1 MTGLKFLPTTKE
13 EMRAY
18 GRKQLDV
25 ILLTADA
32 YCDHPSFG
40 LALVSRLLEAEGY
53 NVGVIAQPDW
63 RRNDDF
69 LRLGAP
75 RLFFGIT
82 AGNLDSMLNIYT
94 SYLNLRK
101 SDKYSP
107 GGTAGLRPKLPT
119 IVYTN
124 KIKELFPGIPV
135 VVGGVEASLRR
146 LAYYDFWSDKVRPS
160 ILFDAKADI
169 LVYGMGERQIVE
181 IASRLRR
188 EEKIETLK
196 DIRGTVVA
204 CRDASVAKDAIFL
217 PSFEEVVQ
225 DKAAFLEAFRRYS
238 RELNPITARPVLQR
252 TQSQFCLQLPPAW
265 PLSESEMDRVYGLGF
280 MRACHPKYEKFG
292 GVPALETVETS
303 LTSHRGCA
311 ASCSFCSLSIHQ
323 GRIIQS
329 RSVASIVGEA
339 SIIASRRNFKGVIS
353 DVGGPTANMYA
364 TSCALEHRCVRE
376 DCLWPRICPHFK
388 TDNQKQ
394 LIMLRSLR
402 RTPGVRR
409 VHIQSGLRYDLLLQ
423 ASSAGYFKEV
433 CRHHVSGQLKIAP
446 EHASDNVLRLMHKPD
461 FRVYEKFVKAYEAV
475 NREAGRTQF
484 LAQYFITAHPGCGE
498 KEAAELARFTKKM
511 GYAPEQVQDFIPL
524 PMTAS
529 NVMYHTGRNLTT
541 GEPLYVPRGKA
552 ERRRQ
557 REAAQRTGRNF
568 H

>member
-1 MTGLKFLPTTKE
+1 MKFLPTTKE
-13 EMRAY
+13 EMRAA
-18 GRKQLDV
+18 GWKQLDV
-25 ILLTADA
+25 IFLTADA

-40 LALVSRLLEAEGY
+40 IALVSRLLEAEGY
-53 NVGVIAQPDW
+53 KVGVIAQPDW
-63 RRNDDF
+63 RRNGDF

-75 RLFFGIT
+75 RLFFGVT

-94 SYLNLRK
+94 SYLNFRK
-101 SDKYSP
+101 TDKYSP
-107 GGTAGLRPKLPT
+107 GGTPGLRPKLPT

-124 KIKELFPGIPV
+124 KIKELFPGVAIV
-135 VVGGVEASLRR
+135 IGGVEASLRR

-169 LVYGMGERQIVE
+169 LVYGMGERPVTE
-181 IASRLRR
+181 IAERLKRG
-188 EEKIETLK
+188 EKIEALK

-204 CRDASVAKDAIFL
+204 CRDASFVKDAVLL
-217 PSFEEVVQ
+217 PSFEEVAQ

-238 RELNPITARPVLQR
+238 RELNPMTARPVLQK

-265 PLSESEMDRVYGLGF
+265 PLSESELDRIYGLGF
-280 MRACHPKYEKFG
+280 TRLCHPGYEKFG

-329 RSVASIVGEA
+329 RSVASLAAEA
-339 SIIASRRNFKGVIS
+339 TIISSRRDFKGVIS

-364 TSCALEHRCVRE
+364 ASCALGNRCSRE
-376 DCLWPRICPHFK
+376 DCLWPRLCPHFK
-388 TDNQKQ
+388 IDGQKQ
-394 LIMLRSLR
+394 MLMLRSLR
-402 RTPGVRR
+402 RIAGVRR
-409 VHIQSGLRYDLLLQ
+409 VHIQSGLRYDLLLEP
-423 ASSAGYFKEV
+423 SSAAYLQEI

-446 EHASDNVLRLMHKPD
+446 EHASDKILRLMHKPD

-475 NREAGRTQF
+475 NRETGRTQF
-484 LAQYFITAHPGCGE
+484 LAQYFITSHPGCGE
-498 KEAAELARFTKKM
+498 NEAQELARFAKTM
-511 GYAPEQVQDFIPL
+511 GYRPEQVQDFIPL

-529 NVMYHTGRNLTT
+529 SVMYHTGRDPAT
-541 GEPLYVPRGKA
+541 GEALYVPRGRS

-557 REAAQRTGRNF
+557 REAVQCRVRDS